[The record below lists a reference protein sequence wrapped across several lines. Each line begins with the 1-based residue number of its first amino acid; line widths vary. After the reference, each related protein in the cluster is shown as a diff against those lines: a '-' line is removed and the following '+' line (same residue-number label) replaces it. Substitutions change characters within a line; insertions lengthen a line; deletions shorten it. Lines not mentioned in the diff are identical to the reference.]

1 MYIDVKFIISSHVSG
16 QLYVFATFQGPP
28 DADADD
34 ADADDPDADDPLEPF
49 VRPFSRRLFGGFR
62 SNFT

>member
-1 MYIDVKFIISSHVSG
+1 M
-16 QLYVFATFQGPP
+16 FATFQGPP

-34 ADADDPDADDPLEPF
+34 ADADDPDDPDADDPLEPF

-62 SNFT
+62 SNLT